1 MPFSESI
8 LGGFGAWHLA
18 QGRSGCRQ
26 EVRRPGRFAQM
37 AKNLADYRAF
47 GDGSDDPHW
56 RTRKAEQVND
66 RALTAFP
73 PWHPSTRGRC

>member
-1 MPFSESI
+1 
-8 LGGFGAWHLA
+8 
-18 QGRSGCRQ
+18 
-26 EVRRPGRFAQM
+26 VRRPGRFAQM

-47 GDGSDDPHW
+47 GDGGDDPHW
-56 RTRKAEQVND
+56 RTLKAAQGSD